1 MEQLRE
7 AKRIYDQLSGE
18 RPGNLKSRVLQ
29 SLSSTKEGHNRRIS
43 SKQWVSIASATLVAF
58 ILAGVFVTHKGADAT
73 MASALELGKTLSKQP
88 TTPEQRKVWGLMY
101 HAIDHYSTVQGVILS
116 HLLPDEHLRV
126 EFGEEV
132 RPTPQGYGFIVN
144 TDIGKLDTEEIV
156 KGGYSLNIHPK
167 EHIATRLPWVVSP
180 DHYRKICRFRTT
192 STKLIRWDSVSFK
205 ISRIHSSFYTYSKI
219 TSRIGGLMV
228 RQRFLAEPFIIS
240 VGGFLPSNL
249 KERNPSL
256 S

>member
-1 MEQLRE
+1 
-7 AKRIYDQLSGE
+7 
-18 RPGNLKSRVLQ
+18 
-29 SLSSTKEGHNRRIS
+29 
-43 SKQWVSIASATLVAF
+43 
-58 ILAGVFVTHKGADAT
+58 VTHKGADAT

-180 DHYRKICRFRTT
+180 DQLPKNLPIPNDFHEADPVGLGIVQDFTNPFQFLHLLKNNFSNWRIDGT
-192 STKLIRWDSVSFK
+192 STLFGRTVYHISGGFSSVKFKGAKSFTLVVDKETGVVFDVEFIGPQGQVIAYDKMESVVFNQSLQENKLNQLLPPGIKLI
-205 ISRIHSSFYTYSKI
+205 
-219 TSRIGGLMV
+219 
-228 RQRFLAEPFIIS
+228 Q
-240 VGGFLPSNL
+240 
-249 KERNPSL
+249 
-256 S
+256 